1 MTKKAKKEI
10 LKFYKQKQRMPT
22 YSEIMNFL
30 NYKSKNSVFK
40 LVTKLKAEKFL
51 SQDRKGR
58 LIPKNLFSNLKIL
71 GQINAG
77 FPSLAEEELV
87 DTMSLD
93 QYLIK
98 NQEATY
104 MLKVDGD
111 SMKDAGIMPG
121 DMVLVDRSL
130 NPADGDI
137 VIAAVDGQ
145 WTIKYLKKKGKDVYL
160 KSANKK
166 YADIYANEEI
176 RIAAVVKA
184 IIRKY

>member
-1 MTKKAKKEI
+1 MLEKTKLEI
-10 LKFYKQKQRMPT
+10 IKFYRQNKRMPS
-22 YSEIMNFL
+22 YSEIMKLF

-40 LVTKLKAEKFL
+40 LVKKLKNHNFL
-51 SQDRKGR
+51 KQDEKGR
-58 LIPKNLFSNLKIL
+58 LIPKNLFTNLKVL
-71 GQINAG
+71 GQISAG
-77 FPSLAEEELV
+77 FPSLAEEELI

-93 QYLIK
+93 EFLVK

-111 SMKDAGIMPG
+111 SMKEAGILAG

-130 NPADGDI
+130 NPVDGDI

-145 WTIKYLKKKGKDVYL
+145 WTIKYLKKKGKEVYL

-166 YADIYANEEI
+166 YKDIYASEEI
-176 RIAAVVKA
+176 KIAAVVKA
-184 IIRKY
+184 VIRKY